1 MRIYDYTFAAKLSAN
16 SLYNE
21 FPYIRIGTVASRLTV
36 DPSFLDLFLD
46 LWSDLRFVSYDIAA
60 DALPWLCMTYPITLE
75 RTGVI
80 SLAAAERSPL
90 QKILPY
96 CRRLHVWL
104 REENESP
111 VLPCRPARRE
121 TRLSSSEW
129 LQVCH
134 QLPSTSLVLGL
145 AGFDS
150 EGSAAKALEPLKK
163 LSLSQ
168 VGISQHYNSSDLNT
182 IKVIKAFFM
191 HMIEKELLARGGSF
205 RFLDLPME
213 LRQRVLRYTDLLA
226 PFREVIRKQN
236 RFALYPRAS
245 SRCRKQKRELCCR
258 EGLVYPPCT
267 CYRSPISIFLVCRTM
282 SEDARQVFYSSNR
295 FVLVPDLPPK
305 DAPNAG
311 DYITLLTDTRLFLSR
326 ALSLHSLHHLRD
338 LEIFFHY
345 RTYANITE
353 DSTNE
358 RAVNQVVGL
367 LAQDMGRLSLTVHL
381 DPHQES
387 AYTDSDRRD
396 LSISQEIQFA
406 AQSRFVTLLQPLRRL
421 TSFFVKIGLLDT
433 ETRQMDEV
441 LLRKHDQERR
451 LEQLVM
457 GESYDALRHGKSQ
470 RRPSLWETADSCC
483 DYNSQID
490 GHLC

>member
-1 MRIYDYTFAAKLSAN
+1 
-16 SLYNE
+16 
-21 FPYIRIGTVASRLTV
+21 
-36 DPSFLDLFLD
+36 
-46 LWSDLRFVSYDIAA
+46 
-60 DALPWLCMTYPITLE
+60 
-75 RTGVI
+75 
-80 SLAAAERSPL
+80 
-90 QKILPY
+90 
-96 CRRLHVWL
+96 
-104 REENESP
+104 
-111 VLPCRPARRE
+111 
-121 TRLSSSEW
+121 
-129 LQVCH
+129 
-134 QLPSTSLVLGL
+134 
-145 AGFDS
+145 
-150 EGSAAKALEPLKK
+150 
-163 LSLSQ
+163 
-168 VGISQHYNSSDLNT
+168 
-182 IKVIKAFFM
+182 
-191 HMIEKELLARGGSF
+191 
-205 RFLDLPME
+205 
-213 LRQRVLRYTDLLA
+213 
-226 PFREVIRKQN
+226 
-236 RFALYPRAS
+236 
-245 SRCRKQKRELCCR
+245 
-258 EGLVYPPCT
+258 
-267 CYRSPISIFLVCRTM
+267 M

-311 DYITLLTDTRLFLSR
+311 DYITLLTDTKLFLSR

-345 RTYANITE
+345 RTYSNITE

-358 RAVNQVVGL
+358 RAVNQVVRL
-367 LAQDMGRLSLTVHL
+367 LAQDMGRLSLTIYL

-387 AYTDSDRRD
+387 AYTYSDGRD

-433 ETRQMDEV
+433 ETWQMDEV

-490 GHLC
+490 GHIC